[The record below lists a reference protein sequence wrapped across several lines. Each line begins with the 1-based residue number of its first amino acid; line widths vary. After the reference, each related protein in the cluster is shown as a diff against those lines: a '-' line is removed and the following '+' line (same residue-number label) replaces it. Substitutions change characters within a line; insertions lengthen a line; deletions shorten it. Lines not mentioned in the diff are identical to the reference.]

1 VTRRCP
7 RSSARPRA
15 TPAASAFGPLVL
27 PKAAPFQGREHFET
41 LEVHTRDTWSSRPR
55 WMAAHR
61 RAQRSIGVRLPG
73 RAGRGSAAVRAGLTG
88 PGTSHRETWPSPCL
102 LARSIRPRSVL
113 PCELVRGRRHCRAGR
128 RLPFLT
134 HSLGSAA
141 APPPSSAL
149 VVARRATHAPQEN
162 STAPEPGRPRP
173 LPAGA
178 GDRCRQVPFRP
189 SEHANRALGDPQGL
203 SHPLPTDSDRHLA
216 GIQQGRRRPLPG
228 T

>member
-1 VTRRCP
+1 
-7 RSSARPRA
+7 
-15 TPAASAFGPLVL
+15 
-27 PKAAPFQGREHFET
+27 
-41 LEVHTRDTWSSRPR
+41 
-55 WMAAHR
+55 
-61 RAQRSIGVRLPG
+61 VRLPG
-73 RAGRGSAAVRAGLTG
+73 RAGRGSAAVWAGLTG
-88 PGTSHRETWPSPCL
+88 PGTSHHETWPSPCL

-113 PCELVRGRRHCRAGR
+113 PCAPVRRRRHYHADR

-141 APPPSSAL
+141 TPPPTSAL

-189 SEHANRALGDPQGL
+189 SKHANRALGEPQDL
-203 SHPLPTDSDRHLA
+203 SHPLPTDSDRHLT
-216 GIQQGRRRPLPG
+216 GIRQGRRRPLPG